1 MKSSPSKKESFVN
14 DRTPANRILT
24 LSAGRVI
31 LILAALIA
39 VAAIALS
46 ILKSR
51 KGSDAPAAE
60 SAAPATPVGDVASMI
75 TALEKKMAANPQD
88 AEGWNMLGWS
98 YYNVGRYADAVKT
111 YRKAADIDPKNAG
124 YWSALGEVLVLSGP
138 GGVTSDASQAF
149 GKALALDPKDYR
161 ARYFTGVK
169 QDQDGDH
176 KGALDRW
183 IALLKDA
190 PAGAPWE
197 DAVRTLVDRVGSQNH
212 IDITDRVPP
221 RKTADAGQVQRPGDA
236 VATAGIPGPTASDMQ
251 AATGMTTGEQS
262 AMVQSMVDRLAARLE
277 ANPRDGDGWIR
288 LMRARMVLNDPVG
301 ARTALARG
309 KAAFRDDKAE
319 QGRLDVAAQALGVPA
334 R

>member
-1 MKSSPSKKESFVN
+1 MKQPLKQTENDVTESA
-14 DRTPANRILT
+14 PAKRVFT

-39 VAAIALS
+39 VTAVALS

-51 KGSDAPAAE
+51 GTPTPPAPESTAPA
-60 SAAPATPVGDVASMI
+60 GDVPAMI
-75 TALEKKMAANPQD
+75 AGLEKKMAANPQD

-98 YYNVGRYADAVKT
+98 YYNVGRYADAVKAYGRAT
-111 YRKAADIDPKNAG
+111 AIDPKNAT
-124 YWSALGEVLVLSGP
+124 YWSALGEVIILSGP
-138 GGVTSDASQAF
+138 GGVTPDAEQAF
-149 GKALALDPKDYR
+149 AKALAIDPNDFR

-183 IALLKDA
+183 IALLKDS

-197 DAVRTLVDRVGSQNH
+197 DAVRGLIDRVSKANN
-212 IDITDRVPP
+212 IDVADRVPP
-221 RKTADAGQVQRPGDA
+221 RRAPAPAAAPDVS
-236 VATAGIPGPTASDMQ
+236 VATAAIPGPTAGDMQ
-251 AATGMTTGEQS
+251 AATGMTPGEQN
-262 AMVQSMVDRLAARLE
+262 AMVQGMVDRLAAKLA

-288 LMRARMVLNDPVG
+288 LMRARMVLNDPS
-301 ARTALARG
+301 AAQAALAKA
-309 KAAFRDDKAE
+309 KAAFAGDTAE
-319 QGRLDVAAQALGVPA
+319 IARLDAAAQTLGVP

>member
-1 MKSSPSKKESFVN
+1 MN
-14 DRTPANRILT
+14 DPAPAKRVLT

-39 VAAIALS
+39 ITAVALS

-51 KGSDAPAAE
+51 GTPADPAPAPE
-60 SAAPATPVGDVASMI
+60 SAAPVGDVPAMI
-75 TALEKKMAANPQD
+75 AGLEKKLAANPQD

-98 YYNVGRYADAVKT
+98 YYNVGRYADAA
-111 YRKAADIDPKNAG
+111 KAYGRATAIDPKNAT
-124 YWSALGEVLVLSGP
+124 YWSALGEVIILSGP
-138 GGVTSDASQAF
+138 GGVTPDAERAF
-149 GKALALDPKDYR
+149 AKALAIDPGDFR

-183 IALLKDA
+183 IALLKDS

-197 DAVRTLVDRVGSQNH
+197 DAVRGL
-212 IDITDRVPP
+212 IDKVSKANNIDVAGRIPP
-221 RKTADAGQVQRPGDA
+221 RRTPSTAAPDVS
-236 VATAGIPGPTASDMQ
+236 VATAAIPGPTASDMQ
-251 AATGMTTGEQS
+251 AATGMTPGEQN
-262 AMVQSMVDRLAARLE
+262 AMVQGMVDRLAARLE

-288 LMRARMVLNDPVG
+288 LMRARMVLNDPAG
-301 ARTALARG
+301 AQAALAKG
-309 KAAFRDDKAE
+309 KAAFAGDKAE
-319 QGRLDVAAQALGVPA
+319 VSRLDAAAQTLSVA

>member
-1 MKSSPSKKESFVN
+1 MNEGSRAKRVLS
-14 DRTPANRILT
+14 

-31 LILAALIA
+31 LILAGLIA
-39 VAAIALS
+39 LLAVALPMLRS
-46 ILKSR
+46 HKT
-51 KGSDAPAAE
+51 AE
-60 SAAPATPVGDVASMI
+60 PPVPDVQKPVGDVSSMI
-75 TALEKKMAANPQD
+75 AALEKKMAANPGD

-98 YYNVGRYADAVKT
+98 YYNVGRYADAVKA
-111 YRKAADIDPKNAG
+111 YRRAADIDPKNPA

-138 GGVTSDASQAF
+138 GGVTADAAEAF
-149 GKALALDPKDYR
+149 GKALAVDPKDYR

-197 DAVRTLVDRVGSQNH
+197 DAVRAVIDRVSKANN
-212 IDITDRVPP
+212 IDVAGRMPP
-221 RKTADAGQVQRPGDA
+221 HTAAPAQTPGDS

-251 AATGMTTGEQS
+251 AANGMTPGEQNT
-262 AMVQSMVDRLAARLE
+262 MVQGMVDRLAARLA

-288 LMRARMVLNDPVG
+288 LMRARMVLNDP
-301 ARTALARG
+301 AAAHAALVKA
-309 KAAFRDDKAE
+309 KAAFAGNTAE
-319 QGRLDVAAQALGVPA
+319 VSRLDSAAETLGVPK
-334 R
+334 